1 MDKHKD
7 FWEKC
12 DETFSHIDISGH
24 LGDIKQL
31 EQSWENNFANKY
43 DFTNKTVIDYGIGGG
58 LFGKY
63 LFDKKKIKKYI
74 GFDIAQRQLKHAAIN
89 LKGYKKELFDSNVKS
104 NFNDLNSDIF
114 ICQAVIQHFPNEKY
128 MINFLNELNDS
139 NINEIMLQIRYSNK
153 TTFSNDYDTREGVR
167 LSCQTNS
174 DYILKHLKNYKLVT
188 NKKLTNKSNYE
199 FLFFEKKNK
208 KIYVDIDNTIA
219 ETNGMDYEN
228 SKPIMDRINK
238 INNLHDDGN
247 TIVYWTARGS
257 VSGIDYSELTKKQF
271 EEWGVKYHDLKF
283 GKPAYDL
290 FIDDKN
296 IHSDTFFKS
305 VDTINHDSNLFITC
319 PSVKVPHGG
328 IRVILEWANRLSKW
342 HNVTLYIAD
351 GETNC
356 KWFEIDPIVKIE
368 INKNN
373 IVDYDCVIIT
383 SPHSIHL
390 QDLITSNQKCFIFM
404 QMAEHLFNPNDTEW
418 LKKCTDFYTS
428 KYPLFSI
435 SQWNIDMLKNEFKR
449 SGEIYYIGNGVNLD
463 DFTISETPKKDN
475 IILIEGWEPTN
486 PSKDIDNLAP
496 RVAAKL
502 KKMKYK
508 ILAYSN
514 RPLKTFA
521 EIPDEYYHNPDL
533 KTMNDLYDRATI
545 LVKATKYD
553 ARSCAPMEAMTKGTP
568 TVRAI
573 NYGDDDLINDFNCV
587 KVLYNERQLYEGII
601 NLLKDKDKYEYMS
614 SHCLNYVKT
623 ITWDFWMGEVNKIIS
638 N

>member
-12 DETFSHIDISGH
+12 DETFSHINISGH

-31 EQSWENNFANKY
+31 QQSWENNFLNKY

-74 GFDIAQRQLKHAAIN
+74 GFDIAQRQLKHVAIN
-89 LKGYKKELFDSNVKS
+89 LKGYKKELFDSNLKS
-104 NFNDLNSDIF
+104 NFNDLNADIF
-114 ICQAVIQHFPNEKY
+114 ICQAVIQHFPDEKY
-128 MINFLNELNDS
+128 LINFLNKLNDS

-174 DYILKHLKNYKLVT
+174 DYMLKHLKNYKLVT

-228 SKPIMDRINK
+228 SKPIIDRINK

-296 IHSDTFFKS
+296 IHSD
-305 VDTINHDSNLFITC
+305 
-319 PSVKVPHGG
+319 
-328 IRVILEWANRLSKW
+328 
-342 HNVTLYIAD
+342 
-351 GETNC
+351 
-356 KWFEIDPIVKIE
+356 
-368 INKNN
+368 
-373 IVDYDCVIIT
+373 
-383 SPHSIHL
+383 
-390 QDLITSNQKCFIFM
+390 
-404 QMAEHLFNPNDTEW
+404 
-418 LKKCTDFYTS
+418 
-428 KYPLFSI
+428 
-435 SQWNIDMLKNEFKR
+435 
-449 SGEIYYIGNGVNLD
+449 
-463 DFTISETPKKDN
+463 
-475 IILIEGWEPTN
+475 
-486 PSKDIDNLAP
+486 
-496 RVAAKL
+496 
-502 KKMKYK
+502 
-508 ILAYSN
+508 
-514 RPLKTFA
+514 
-521 EIPDEYYHNPDL
+521 
-533 KTMNDLYDRATI
+533 
-545 LVKATKYD
+545 
-553 ARSCAPMEAMTKGTP
+553 
-568 TVRAI
+568 
-573 NYGDDDLINDFNCV
+573 
-587 KVLYNERQLYEGII
+587 
-601 NLLKDKDKYEYMS
+601 
-614 SHCLNYVKT
+614 
-623 ITWDFWMGEVNKIIS
+623 
-638 N
+638 